1 MKPSRILTRF
11 GLIIVNIA
19 TVIYKLTP
27 RFALWL
33 ADGGDWIS
41 DKGIKLACYDY

>member
-11 GLIIVNIA
+11 GLLIVDTA
-19 TVIYKLTP
+19 TILYKLVP
-27 RFALWL
+27 RLALWL
-33 ADGGDWIS
+33 ADAGDWIS